1 MSNSRREFIKHSAIS
16 ALSAGPLASAAA
28 SMFARGAHG
37 ATGPSTQAGAA
48 PSTASGANGK
58 LAVACIGVGGMGGS
72 DLGQVSSHSDVKIVA
87 ICDMNLQTLGKAG
100 EKFPDAQR
108 FQDWRELFAKLGDRV
123 DAIVC
128 STPDHMHAPISMT
141 ALNHDKHIYCQK
153 PLARLTDE
161 NRQLAR
167 VAATKPKVVTQMG
180 TQRSARAER
189 RQGLTLLEQGI
200 VGKAKALYGWTDR
213 PAGWWPCG
221 QPRPAGNDP
230 VPDWLGFD
238 LFLGVSPLR
247 PFVKDAYTPF
257 KWRGFY
263 DFGTGAIGDM
273 ACHIMDVP
281 YMALELGAPLTIT
294 CESPDATDDEYPN
307 QESIRMTFAAT
318 AKTVGELPFYWFDG
332 GRKPDLAAL
341 GLPADMKLPNND
353 GAAIVV
359 GEGGVLVQPCDSAP
373 PMIFRDGKQV
383 EIPLPDAKTTNHW
396 HDWVDACL
404 GRGKTRAPFETAGR
418 LCEVLSLGAISSRFN
433 KQTLN
438 YDGARGEITNNS
450 DANAWVRR
458 PYRDGWAVAN
468 L

>member
-1 MSNSRREFIKHSAIS
+1 MSKSRREFLKHGTLT
-16 ALSAGPLASAAA
+16 ALSAGPLASAAS
-28 SMFARGAHG
+28 SMLGRSAHG
-37 ATGPSTQAGAA
+37 AATQLSVAKPST
-48 PSTASGANGK
+48 SGASRK
-58 LAVACIGVGGMGGS
+58 FAVACVGVSGMGGS
-72 DLGQVSSHSDVKIVA
+72 DLGQVSSHADVQIVA
-87 ICDMNLQTLGKAG
+87 LCDMNRRALEKAA
-100 EKFPDAQR
+100 EKFPDAKR
-108 FQDWRELFAKLGDRV
+108 FQDWRQVIPALGDTV

-141 ALNHDKHIYCQK
+141 ALNNDKHIYCQK
-153 PLARLTDE
+153 PLARLAYE

-167 VAATKPKVVTQMG
+167 MAATKPKIVTQMG
-180 TQRSARAER
+180 TQRFARAER
-189 RQGLTLLEQGI
+189 RQGLALLEQGI

-213 PAGWWPCG
+213 PAGWWPSG

-230 VPDWLGFD
+230 VPDWLGWD
-238 LFLGVSPLR
+238 LFLGVSPMR

-281 YMALELGAPLTIT
+281 YIALELGAPLTIT

-307 QESIRMTFAAT
+307 QESIRMTFAGT
-318 AKTVGELPFYWFDG
+318 ARTVGELPFYWFDG
-332 GRKPDLAAL
+332 GRKPDFVSL

-359 GEGGVLVQPCDSAP
+359 GEDGVLVQPCDSAP
-373 PMIFRDGKQV
+373 PMVFRGGKQV
-383 EIPLPDAKTTNHW
+383 EVALLDTQTTNHW
-396 HDWVDACL
+396 HDWIDACL
-404 GRGKTRAPFETAGR
+404 GRGKARAPFEMAGR

-433 KQTLN
+433 KQTLA
-438 YDGARGEITNNS
+438 YDGVRGEITNNS

-458 PYRDGWAVAN
+458 PYREGWSVEN